1 MRKLSIFRPNGW
13 DRLEVRITPSAIGH
27 VAAEIVRID
36 AHVQLAKVHHARQN
50 GHHVNHQGGS
60 VGGGS
65 VLLGPVTP
73 GYISPIGL
81 GSTDIVGGSP
91 ANFGGSTGGGSL
103 LSGPLGG
110 VGILRGVGLLGGG
123 GSTGGGGSMG
133 GGSTGGGSTGGGSGG
148 HPGY

>member
-27 VAAEIVRID
+27 VPAEIVRID
-36 AHVQLAKVHHARQN
+36 AHVQLAKVHHARHN

-60 VGGGS
+60 TGGGS
-65 VLLGPVTP
+65 VLLGPITP

-81 GSTDIVGGSP
+81 GATDIVGGSP
-91 ANFGGSTGGGSL
+91 ANFGVSGGGRSL
-103 LSGPLGG
+103 LSGPLPGSG
-110 VGILRGVGLLGGG
+110 LLLGGG
-123 GSTGGGGSMG
+123 TTGGGT
-133 GGSTGGGSTGGGSGG
+133 TGGGSTGGGSMGG